1 MKIIQRKHQLNYYTS
16 RLLQRYFPGM
26 KLGVF
31 DIETTGLNPAE
42 TEVVL
47 AGFLEVNSDG
57 SAVATQYFAEKAG
70 EEKKLLTAVF
80 EEFSKYDVLL
90 TYNGKHFDLPYIC
103 RRAELTGFENPRIP
117 CHNLDLYLV
126 LHGHST
132 LKQIIKSLKQKNVE
146 DYMGLHIDRK
156 DEISGAESVLLYQ
169 SFLDETCPEKK
180 EELKQKILLHNHD
193 DILQLYRILP
203 VIQQTDFH
211 RAMGHLGF
219 PVAGSNGWPQL
230 NIGHIRTDNKGL
242 EVTGTYGGAP
252 LSYASYDSGM
262 APFTCSFTPDG
273 NFRFLFYTQHHKSSY
288 YIQLSALLNEDSRN
302 TMACYPGHVNGYLIL
317 TEGRQ
322 INWLEINMFVQT
334 FLKQFMEQV
343 NCPAAAEENHEQLSF
358 I

>member
-1 MKIIQRKHQLNYYTS
+1 MEIIQKKHQMNYYTS

-42 TEVVL
+42 TELVL
-47 AGFLEVNSDG
+47 AGFLEVNPDG
-57 SAVATQYFAEKAG
+57 SALATQYFADKAG
-70 EEKKLLTAVF
+70 EEQDLLTSIY
-80 EEFSKYDVLL
+80 EEFQKYDILL
-90 TYNGKHFDLPYIC
+90 TYNGKHFDLPYITK
-103 RRAELTGFENPRIP
+103 RAELTGFTDYRVS

-132 LKQIIKSLKQKNVE
+132 LKQIVKSLKQKNIE

-169 SFLDETCPEKK
+169 SYLEETDPVRKDER
-180 EELKQKILLHNHD
+180 KQKILLHNHD

-211 RAMGHLGF
+211 RAMSHLGF
-219 PVAGSNGWPQL
+219 PVSGTGRWPQL
-230 NIGHIRTDNKGL
+230 NIGRIRMDNKGL
-242 EVTGTYGGAP
+242 EVTG
-252 LSYASYDSGM
+252 SYSGPQISYTSYDSGM
-262 APFTCSFTPDG
+262 APYTCSFTEDG

-288 YIQLSALLNEDSRN
+288 YIQLSALLGNACMKSM
-302 TMACYPGHVNGYLIL
+302 TCYPGYVNGYLIL
-317 TEGRQ
+317 TEGKQ
-322 INWLEINMFVQT
+322 VNWLEINMFVQA
-334 FLKQFMEQV
+334 FLQQFMEQTV
-343 NCPAAAEENHEQLSF
+343 CPLQKEERHEQLAF

>member
-1 MKIIQRKHQLNYYTS
+1 MEIIQRKHQMNYYTS
-16 RLLQRYFPGM
+16 RLLDRYFPGM

-47 AGFLEVNSDG
+47 AGFLEINSDG
-57 SAVATQYFAEKAG
+57 SALATQFFADKSG
-70 EEKKLLTAVF
+70 EEKELLASIF
-80 EEFSKYDVLL
+80 EEFRKYDVLL
-90 TYNGKHFDLPYIC
+90 TYNGRHFDLPYISK
-103 RRAELTGFENPRIP
+103 RAELNGFEDSRIS

-132 LKQIIKSLKQKNVE
+132 LKQTVKSLKQKNVE

-169 SFLDETCPEKK
+169 AYLDEADVLKK

-203 VIQQTDFH
+203 VVQQTDFH
-211 RAMGHLGF
+211 RAMSHLGF
-219 PVAGSNGWPQL
+219 PVSGISGWPQL
-230 NIGHIRTDNKGL
+230 NIGRIRMDNKGL
-242 EVTGTYGGAP
+242 EIIGTYTGTP
-252 LSYASYDSGM
+252 FSYASYDSGM
-262 APFTCSFTPDG
+262 APFNCSFTSDG
-273 NFRFLFYTQHHKSSY
+273 NFRLLFYTRHHKSSY
-288 YIQLSALLNEDSRN
+288 YIQLSSLLNESRQN
-302 TMACYPGHVNGYLIL
+302 DMTCYPGHVNGYLIL

-322 INWLEINMFVQT
+322 VNWLEINMFVQT
-334 FLKQFMEQV
+334 FLHQFMEQTA
-343 NCPAAAEENHEQLSF
+343 CPAEEEMLQEQISF

>member
-1 MKIIQRKHQLNYYTS
+1 MEIIQRKHQMNHYTS
-16 RLLQRYFPGM
+16 RLLERYFPGM

-47 AGFLEVNSDG
+47 AGFLEVNPDG
-57 SAVATQYFAEKAG
+57 SAAAAQYFAEKAG
-70 EEKKLLTAVF
+70 EERQLLAAIF
-80 EEFSKYDVLL
+80 KEFKKYDILL
-90 TYNGKHFDLPYIC
+90 TYNGKHFDLPYVC
-103 RRAELTGFENPRIP
+103 RRAELNGFDDVRIP

-156 DEISGAESVLLYQ
+156 DEISGADSVLLYQ
-169 SFLDETCPEKK
+169 SFLEESDTGRK

-203 VIQQTDFH
+203 VVQQTDFH
-211 RAMGHLGF
+211 RAMSHLGF
-219 PVAGSNGWPQL
+219 PVRGTADWPQL
-230 NIGHIRTDNKGL
+230 NIGRIRMDNNGL
-242 EVTGTYGGAP
+242 EVTGFYSGSQI
-252 LSYASYDSGM
+252 SYASYDSGM
-262 APFTCSFTPDG
+262 APYTCSFTPDG

-288 YIQLSALLNEDSRN
+288 YIQLSALLTESNRN
-302 TMACYPGHVNGYLIL
+302 ALTCYPGHVNGYLIL
-317 TEGRQ
+317 TEGKQ
-322 INWLEINMFVQT
+322 VNWLEINMFVQT
-334 FLKQFMEQV
+334 FLQQFMEQTA
-343 NCPAAAEENHEQLSF
+343 CPAAEEENHEQLSF